1 MNVTCSL
8 TLAWTFSMI
17 GVDVTKFF
25 CFVSIVMRHPA
36 SRDIQ
41 RQGQLGRG
49 VRLHVRVLVE
59 VRRMGLGGVAE
70 LAPFEAV
77 IVAFFVW

>member
-1 MNVTCSL
+1 MRNK
-8 TLAWTFSMI
+8 I
-17 GVDVTKFF
+17 KIYRQFF
-25 CFVSIVMRHPA
+25 LVSIVMRHPS

-77 IVAFFVW
+77 IVAFLCGDA